1 MAAATEALQA
11 LPYFAALTVDKLALV
26 RELALE
32 RSYQQGEII
41 FLEGGP
47 CEGVFIVQ
55 SGRVKIYKT
64 APSGREYAL
73 QVIGPGGWFNA
84 VPVFDGG
91 PNPASALALEPV
103 RVYVI
108 PRADMLRLA
117 QHYPEVAMAVIH
129 IFARRLRYLTN
140 VIEDLAFLHVT
151 ARVAK
156 QLLAEH
162 EASGG
167 RREVRLTQQEL
178 ALRVGTAREVV
189 GRVLRL
195 LAEARAIRV
204 RRGVIEIV
212 DRSILELHIDSS

>member
-1 MAAATEALQA
+1 MAVATDPLQA
-11 LPYFAALTVDKLALV
+11 LPYFSALTVDKLALV
-26 RELALE
+26 RGLAIE

-103 RVYVI
+103 RLFVI
-108 PRADMLRLA
+108 PAGDMLRLA
-117 QHYPEVAMAVIH
+117 QHYPEVAMAVIR

-140 VIEDLAFLHVT
+140 VVEDLAFLHVR

-156 QLLAEH
+156 QLLAEY
-162 EASGG
+162 EAAG
-167 RREVRLTQQEL
+167 RRGEVRVTQQEL
-178 ALRVGTAREVV
+178 ALRIGTAREMV
-189 GRVLRL
+189 GRVLHL
-195 LAEARAIRV
+195 LADTGAIRV
-204 RRGVIEIV
+204 RRGLIEIV
-212 DRSILELHIDSS
+212 DQSILELYIDSD